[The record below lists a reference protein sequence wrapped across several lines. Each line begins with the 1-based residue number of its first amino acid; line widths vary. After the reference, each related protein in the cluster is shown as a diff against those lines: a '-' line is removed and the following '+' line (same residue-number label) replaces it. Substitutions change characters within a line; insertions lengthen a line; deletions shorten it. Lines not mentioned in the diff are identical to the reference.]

1 MPRPPQESPYGKVF
15 WRAYV
20 ANSMVMVAV
29 ALLFRYADFVAF
41 LGGTELH
48 LGWIVGVG
56 MVGSLAMRF
65 FLGVAIDHYGPRV
78 VWLSSLVLFAVSCLA
93 HLGIL
98 SYQGP
103 AIYLLRVSSCCAIA
117 GIFGASMTFVSGRAP
132 TVRMA
137 EMIGML
143 GTSGFVGMVLGTQ
156 LGDLLLGTESI
167 ERWQVDR
174 MFVVAGLLG
183 ACALVFAGGAT
194 RGLWRRPEGKRP
206 PLVWL
211 LKRYHPGSV
220 LLVGVAMGAGLG
232 LPGSFLRTYA
242 ADLGISRIAL
252 FFTVYAPTAIVVRLG
267 TRRLPERLGAGPM
280 ILAGLVVL
288 AASQLLLVAVRS
300 EWMLIVPGIGYGI
313 AHAVLF
319 PCTVAAGASAF
330 PDRYRGLGTTL
341 MLATFDLGLLIGAPA
356 AGLIVHFAG
365 AVGLPSYPTLYASM
379 AVTFV
384 LIAGFYGRTL
394 RRDKQTSAD
403 LTDNGQPT
411 TLPEESAVPETVP
424 EG

>member
-1 MPRPPQESPYGKVF
+1 VF

-20 ANSMVMVAV
+20 ANTMVMVAV

-41 LGGTELH
+41 LGGSELH

-56 MVGSLAMRF
+56 MVGSLAMRL
-65 FLGVAIDHYGPRV
+65 FLGVAIDHYGPRL

-93 HLGIL
+93 HLGVI
-98 SYQGP
+98 SHQGP
-103 AIYLLRVSSCCAIA
+103 AIYLLRVCCCCAIA

-143 GTSGFVGMVLGTQ
+143 GTSGFFGMVLGTQ

-174 MFVVAGLLG
+174 MFLVAGLLG
-183 ACALVFAGGAT
+183 ACALIFAWWAT
-194 RGLWRRPEGKRP
+194 RGPWSRPVGKRP

-211 LKRYHPGSV
+211 LKQYHPGSV
-220 LLVGVAMGAGLG
+220 LLVGVAMGAGIG

-242 ADLGISRIAL
+242 ADLGIPRIAL
-252 FFTVYAPTAIVVRLG
+252 FFTVYAPTAIVVRLC

-280 ILAGLVVL
+280 ILAGLCVL
-288 AASQLLLVAVRS
+288 AASQLLLAAVRS
-300 EWMLIVPGIGYGI
+300 EWMFIVPGIGYGI

-319 PCTVAAGASAF
+319 PSTVAAGASTF
-330 PDRYRGLGTTL
+330 PERYRGLGTTL

-356 AGLIVHFAG
+356 AGLVVHFAG
-365 AVGLPSYPTLYASM
+365 AIGLPSYPSLYVGM
-379 AVTFV
+379 AATFL
-384 LIAGFYGRTL
+384 LIAGIYARAQ
-394 RRDKQTSAD
+394 RRDERTPAD
-403 LTDNGQPT
+403 LCDSGEPT
-411 TLPEESAVPETVP
+411 ALTEEAAVLETFP